1 MSQPFTHEDV
11 VMRRGRRSGLVLIVA
26 VHSRALGPAVGG
38 CRLRRYDGWHEGL
51 ADALRLSEAMTYK
64 AAMAGLDFG
73 GGKSV
78 IALAR
83 DTELTAELR
92 QAALED
98 LGELI
103 ASFHGSYRTGP
114 DVGTGPE
121 DMVVLKRF
129 SPYAYCAP
137 PEHGGTGDFSGP
149 TATGVLAAL
158 RSGARHVFGD
168 ASCAGR
174 TVVISGFG
182 AVGSGI
188 AAGLAAEG
196 AQVVVS
202 DVDPSRKVQALASG
216 YGWVEPAQ
224 ALSAPADILV
234 PAAVG
239 GVLDDET
246 VPHITARLIVGPA
259 NNQLTEERTA
269 DTLADRG
276 IVWIPDFVA
285 SAGGIAYTLGR
296 ESQHCTHEAAL
307 RRVEGI
313 ADTVSDLLAAARSAG
328 VTPLRA
334 ARRIAERRLATAA
347 ACAQRGGGD
356 VPADPAATR

>member
-1 MSQPFTHEDV
+1 M
-11 VMRRGRRSGLVLIVA
+11 
-26 VHSRALGPAVGG
+26 
-38 CRLRRYDGWHEGL
+38 
-51 ADALRLSEAMTYK
+51 
-64 AAMAGLDFG
+64 
-73 GGKSV
+73 
-78 IALAR
+78 
-83 DTELTAELR
+83 
-92 QAALED
+92 
-98 LGELI
+98 GELI

-114 DVGTGPE
+114 DVGAGPE
-121 DMVVLKRF
+121 GMVVLKGV

-137 PEHGGTGDFSGP
+137 PEHGGTGDSSGP

-188 AAGLAAEG
+188 AAGPAAEG

-202 DVDPSRKVQALASG
+202 DVEPSRKAQALASG
-216 YGWVEPAQ
+216 YGWGEPAQ
-224 ALSAPADILV
+224 ALSPPADILV
-234 PAAVG
+234 PATVG

-276 IVWIPDFVA
+276 IVWIPDFAA

-296 ESQHCTHEAAL
+296 ESHTAPMRRRCGGWRASPTPSAASS
-307 RRVEGI
+307 RRRDRPASPPCGRPGG
-313 ADTVSDLLAAARSAG
+313 SPNAG
-328 VTPLRA
+328 CPPP
-334 ARRIAERRLATAA
+334 RRPP
-347 ACAQRGGGD
+347 RGGGD
-356 VPADPAATR
+356 VPANPAATP